1 MASET
6 AEQHQEDLKEV
17 LHGLK
22 EFGLVLNHE
31 KCIIYASQVEFLG
44 YLVDTTGIRL
54 LPARV
59 LAINSFPQPTTK
71 GELQRF
77 LGMINY

>member
-17 LHGLK
+17 LQRLK
-22 EFGLVLNHE
+22 KFGLVLNHE
-31 KCIIYASQVEFLG
+31 KCVFNASQVEFLG
-44 YLVDTTGIRL
+44 HMVDATGIRP
-54 LPARV
+54 LPAHV
-59 LAINSFPQPTTK
+59 LVINSFPQPTTK
-71 GELQRF
+71 GELQCF